1 MRNRILSLT
10 RNTIPYVKEVMP
22 LAGSVTG
29 CILMQQLDYWFE
41 RYPDGFYKFQD
52 PAPGHPMYKVGES
65 WTEELGFT
73 LTEFRGAF
81 DRIGVRHK
89 SKSDW
94 TAAEDKFQGKFY
106 CCFTDRRA
114 GVTYYFRNH
123 AAMDAALDVIVSR
136 QERAPVPQAGPG
148 GVPVRAPSWQKPPVL
163 PQKPPT
169 NAVNEE
175 TPSTGNE
182 VSSFTANDQSQS
194 TANDGTRFAGNE
206 EIPPTGNGVT
216 VDAGVLKDN
225 SQEVTKG
232 HSAYTE
238 TTVSEIT
245 KQQQQQPPDGSESL
259 STERLAKRGCGDFSD
274 LENLV
279 YPSGTLP
286 AERTALLK
294 LLSDCPA
301 DSRQAVLDEVEGARV
316 KKTLRTGIIPFAR
329 HLILATHT
337 GDFSP
342 SLGVAVL
349 ANRQSSIA
357 QTLVLESMAEVA
369 PSRAPIDYSDAEIAA
384 LPSAALRDRMA
395 RLKQEQIANGRS
407 A

>member
-123 AAMDAALDVIVSR
+123 AAMDAALDAIVSR

-148 GVPVRAPSWQKPPVL
+148 GVPVRAPNWQKPPVL
-163 PQKPPT
+163 PQKSAT
-169 NAVNEE
+169 NAVNAE
-175 TPSTGNE
+175 TPSTVNE
-182 VSSFTANDQSQS
+182 VSSLTANDQSPF
-194 TANDGTRFAGNE
+194 TANDVTRLAGNE
-206 EIPPTGNGVT
+206 EIQPTGDSFTG
-216 VDAGVLKDN
+216 DAGVSKDN
-225 SQEVTKG
+225 PQEVTKV
-232 HSAYTE
+232 HFAYTE
-238 TTVSEIT
+238 TTVSDIT
-245 KQQQQQPPDGSESL
+245 KQQQQPPDGPKSL
-259 STERLAKRGCGDFSD
+259 STERLAERSCGDFDD

-279 YPSGTLP
+279 YPLGTLP

-329 HLILATHT
+329 CLILATHT

-357 QTLVLESMAEVA
+357 QTHVLESIAEVA
-369 PSRAPIDYSDAEIAA
+369 PSRALVDYSDEEIAA

-395 RLKQEQIANGRS
+395 RLKQEQITNGRS
-407 A
+407 R

>member
-52 PAPGHPMYKVGES
+52 PAPGHPMYKEGES

-94 TAAEDKFQGKFY
+94 TAADDKFQGKFY

-123 AAMDAALDVIVSR
+123 AAMDTALDAIVSR
-136 QERAPVPQAGPG
+136 QERAPAPQAGPG
-148 GVPVRAPSWQKPPVL
+148 GVPTRAPNWQKPPVL
-163 PQKPPT
+163 PQKQPA
-169 NAVNEE
+169 NAVNQE
-175 TPSTGNE
+175 TSSTGNE
-182 VSSFTANDQSQS
+182 VSSFTANEQTQ
-194 TANDGTRFAGNE
+194 F
-206 EIPPTGNGVT
+206 TGNGETQLTGNAEIPSTGDAFT
-216 VDAGVLKDN
+216 VAAGVSKGN
-225 SQEVTKG
+225 PQEVTKG
-232 HSAYTE
+232 HTAYTE

-245 KQQQQQPPDGSESL
+245 KQQLQQPDGSHVDNIGKVE
-259 STERLAKRGCGDFSD
+259 ERSSCDFSV

-279 YPSGTLP
+279 YPTGMLP
-286 AERTALLK
+286 AEKTALLK
-294 LLSDCPA
+294 LLGDCPA
-301 DSRQAVLDEVEGARV
+301 DSRQAVLDEVEGARM
-316 KKTLRTGIIPFAR
+316 KKTLRTGIVPFAR

-337 GDFSP
+337 GDFTP

-349 ANRQSSIA
+349 AGREHCIA
-357 QTLVLESMAEVA
+357 QTRVLESTVTTP
-369 PSRAPIDYSDAEIAA
+369 PSRAPSDYSDEEIAA
-384 LPSAALRDRMA
+384 LPSVALRDRMTK
-395 RLKQEQIANGRS
+395 LKREHMANGRTT
-407 A
+407 